1 MGGGEGKQE
10 GANPGQPQVKGGLP
24 KHLQAGSITCGLTL
38 GPVPGKAPRKG
49 PVPRKEF
56 TELKFMV

>member
-38 GPVPGKAPRKG
+38 GPVPGKSPRKG
-49 PVPRKEF
+49 PVSGKEK
-56 TELKFMV
+56 TDLELKV